1 MAFMSPFTSNSILS
15 FTRPKFRENAQDPAD
30 LAEPWVQD
38 PSVFL
43 PIFMGFE
50 SFHER
55 NPLSHKTVLHGQSG
69 TILRVYR
76 MIMFFQNLRLMIKC
90 PRAWNMS
97 GYRDI
102 KFDNLILRFNLKII

>member
-30 LAEPWVQD
+30 LAEPWVPD

-55 NPLSHKTVLHGQSG
+55 NPLSHKTVLHGQSV
-69 TILRVYR
+69 TIHRVYR
-76 MIMFFQNLRLMIKC
+76 MIMFFPEFTLNDKMPQGMEHVWL
-90 PRAWNMS
+90 S
-97 GYRDI
+97 
-102 KFDNLILRFNLKII
+102 